1 MTVYQFMESMIA
13 KRSLRVRLSVGRF
26 PCQQRKQT
34 EENISLLFCLF
45 PVKIRTKPA
54 AMTSKFLSTAGKAG
68 NIEECILGLEAMT
81 ETSSVEP
88 DIGSYTHGRLSPDAR
103 IVLPQVIWTEI
114 THTKII
120 RHQRPSTEAGP
131 RRSIDKVEC
140 HIAGETT

>member
-1 MTVYQFMESMIA
+1 MSTEKANGRKYFPT
-13 KRSLRVRLSVGRF
+13 LLSFSGQNPDKTSGDDV
-26 PCQQRKQT
+26 
-34 EENISLLFCLF
+34 EIS
-45 PVKIRTKPA
+45 
-54 AMTSKFLSTAGKAG
+54 LSTAGKAG